1 MINQIPIYGLYSIA
15 ARSFT
20 KSSILNKILRRS
32 VNYPESGSIVQINNE
47 ESITHL
53 VLNKILLSQNL
64 YVTKSKLV
72 ELLKVKG
79 VEINLPVVTP
89 EDKTLLAELTGKSPY
104 KGFFGVYIFIHK
116 KTGNKYVGSSN
127 LLRRRMNYYFKG
139 DFPLQGKF
147 LPILRKEGL
156 GAFKLVIFK
165 LNSSKFS
172 SQDALILEQYFLLS
186 KEFDLNTLKVV
197 NVGYSKGY
205 GVYVYDLSCS
215 TIFFHAKSKIELKRV
230 LKIHPETCS
239 KYVDSKIPY
248 LNKFFLLSFNIP
260 TALISEITVKELVDI
275 MQKERKDMYK
285 LGTRRSIPVKLE
297 IKKGNIFIEADAPNI
312 EHTINFN
319 SLTACIEYLS
329 KLGLTIKRDTLTK
342 YIKKEKIFH
351 NFFCKY
357 SDSTLPI
364 DFEKIGLIIDEYKK
378 LKVDSGSDIL
388 KKK

>member
-1 MINQIPIYGLYSIA
+1 M
-15 ARSFT
+15 
-20 KSSILNKILRRS
+20 
-32 VNYPESGSIVQINNE
+32 
-47 ESITHL
+47 
-53 VLNKILLSQNL
+53 
-64 YVTKSKLV
+64 
-72 ELLKVKG
+72 
-79 VEINLPVVTP
+79 
-89 EDKTLLAELTGKSPY
+89 
-104 KGFFGVYIFIHK
+104 
-116 KTGNKYVGSSN
+116 
-127 LLRRRMNYYFKG
+127 
-139 DFPLQGKF
+139 
-147 LPILRKEGL
+147 
-156 GAFKLVIFK
+156 
-165 LNSSKFS
+165 
-172 SQDALILEQYFLLS
+172 
-186 KEFDLNTLKVV
+186 KVV